1 MAEEPSRK
9 KKRGPRSE
17 AATERRAARRL
28 AVASEAVLR
37 DSFGL
42 PAVYSKPP
50 PFSCRVLDD
59 LETIAEVDPKCE
71 VKLLHEAVDKSG
83 GHTGDLPHWDTWDF
97 TESATTSATTSSSA
111 TALAGSLEGDLQRN
125 GPDSRGSTDGASCG
139 NAAGAG
145 GTDSASRGN
154 AAGADGRTAG
164 TASGNACGPGTS
176 TGGSGHPAAT
186 ATSLDFY
193 AVSLNDTEESEL

>member
-1 MAEEPSRK
+1 MPKR
-9 KKRGPRSE
+9 KRGPRSDE
-17 AATERRAARRL
+17 ALVARAARRDH
-28 AVASEAVLR
+28 VAADAALRGSLGLDSPYSNPPALPISLLRQLEAV
-37 DSFGL
+37 
-42 PAVYSKPP
+42 
-50 PFSCRVLDD
+50 
-59 LETIAEVDPKCE
+59 EAEVDPKCE

-83 GHTGDLPHWDTWDF
+83 GHTGELPHWDTWYDEIDVKA
-97 TESATTSATTSSSA
+97 TKAESLTGA
-111 TALAGSLEGDLQRN
+111 LQRN

-176 TGGSGHPAAT
+176 TGGSGQPAAT
-186 ATSLDFY
+186 AAPLNFY
-193 AVSLNDTEESEL
+193 AVSLSDTEESEL